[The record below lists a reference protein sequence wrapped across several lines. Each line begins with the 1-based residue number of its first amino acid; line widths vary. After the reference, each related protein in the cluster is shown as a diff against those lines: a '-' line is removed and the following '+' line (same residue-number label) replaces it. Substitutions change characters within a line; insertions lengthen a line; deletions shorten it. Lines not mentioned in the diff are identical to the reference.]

1 MSTYLVTG
9 GAGFIGHH
17 LVARLLDE
25 DHRVVVVDNERSGR
39 WDRVDPRAERDARGI
54 EQFDFVQWTQRL
66 AGVDVLVHLAAEKYN
81 SSHSTPERVLD
92 VNVTATE
99 RLFRAAAE
107 VSVGKVLFTSSVYAY
122 GSMGPETMAEDQ
134 LPQPVTHYG
143 ASKLMGEH
151 LLRAIARDQPL
162 AWTVARLFFIY
173 GPRQYAEGG
182 YKSVIVSN
190 FERIAA
196 GVRPTIRGTGEQ
208 VLDYVH
214 IDDCLDA
221 LRLLEDHGFDG
232 ATVNVATGS
241 GPSINELTATMSE
254 IADYHGGAETV
265 AADWTDRSRRVG
277 EPRTLLAAGWRPRVA
292 LADGLKDFWT
302 WMKKVSHDGER

>member
-17 LVARLLDE
+17 LVERLLGE
-25 DHRVVVVDNERSGR
+25 GHRVIVVDNERSGH
-39 WDRVDPRAERDARGI
+39 WDRVDPRAERDGRGI
-54 EQFDFVQWTQRL
+54 EQLDLDAWTERL

-81 SSHSTPERVLD
+81 SSHSTPERVLE

-99 RLFRAAAE
+99 RLFRAAALAQ
-107 VSVGKVLFTSSVYAY
+107 VGKVIFTSSVYAY
-122 GSMGPETMAEDQ
+122 GSMGPETMQEDAR
-134 LPQPVTHYG
+134 PEPVTHYG

-151 LLRAIARDQPL
+151 LLRAIARDVPFR
-162 AWTVARLFFIY
+162 WSVARLFFIY
-173 GPRQYAEGG
+173 GTRQYAEGG

-221 LRLLEDHGFDG
+221 LRLLEDPRFDG
-232 ATVNVATGS
+232 ATVNVATGA
-241 GPSINELTATMSE
+241 GPSINELTTTMSE
-254 IADYHGGAETV
+254 IADYHDGSETV
-265 AADWTDRSRRVG
+265 AADWTDGSRRVG
-277 EPRTLLAAGWRPRVA
+277 EPRTLLAAGWTPRVD
-292 LADGLKDFWT
+292 LRDGLRGVWN
-302 WMKKVSHDGER
+302 WMTSERNNGEH